1 MIYYTGDIHGSKF
14 EITRFCK
21 RTRLTR
27 EDTIV
32 LLGDVGANYFGD
44 ERDLELKRALNK
56 LKPTILCIHGNHE
69 KRPDQI
75 ATYETRTWNGGQ
87 VWVEEAFPNLLFAQ
101 DGEFYNI
108 EGLNHLVIGGAYSV
122 DKFYRLYRGLH
133 WWADEQPT
141 PMIKAHVE
149 QQIMKRGYKVDVV
162 LSHTCPFRYEPTE
175 AFLPMVDQ
183 STVDAS
189 TEEWLNTIEQ
199 QLSYKA
205 WFCGHWHIN
214 KRIDKM
220 HFLFHDFE
228 SSEQFLGGGDRE

>member
-21 RTRLTR
+21 RMRPTR

-56 LKPTILCIHGNHE
+56 LKPTVLYIHGNHE

-75 ATYETRTWNGGQ
+75 PFYETRTWNGGQ

-101 DGEFYNI
+101 DGEIYNI
-108 EGLNHLVIGGAYSV
+108 EGLSHLVIGGAYSV

-133 WWADEQPT
+133 WWDDEQPSS
-141 PMIKAHVE
+141 MIKAHVE
-149 QQIMKRGYKVDVV
+149 HQIMKHDYKVDIV

-183 STVDAS
+183 GTVDAS

-199 QLSYKA
+199 QLDYKA

-228 SSEQFLGGGDRE
+228 SSEQFKE